1 MPKRHIEG
9 RSQGVILSVVVILS
23 EAKDL
28 SISELERSFG
38 FCLRMTGGKSRPF
51 Y

>member
-1 MPKRHIEG
+1 MPKKHIEG
-9 RSQGVILSVVVILS
+9 RSQGVILS

-38 FCLRMTGGKSRPF
+38 FCLRMTGGKSRSF